1 MRKQITLILL
11 VFVLILI
18 TGCTKTND
26 LPQNTDNSSFSGS
39 KTEISETFTSSDT
52 VIETTDTDKETPP
65 ALTEKNDETM
75 AETEKSP
82 DTSFSG
88 SKETESSKP
97 TEAKDEKPT
106 TQTEQSKPADTT
118 SESKKEPEQPKQTEP
133 EPTQTVQIA
142 DRAEVE
148 RKVAEYINGYRS
160 SNATVLSGLTQ
171 VARYRSQE
179 LVSNFAHTDG
189 ISACNALKYGEYV
202 DMTEYGMSENDSYYQ
217 GYNREAIAKG
227 NWVGSADEI
236 AKRIADGF
244 KNSSSHWK
252 YLGSSEYSY
261 IAVGCT
267 YVSATNTWYCC
278 ICVSYTNY
286 GG

>member
-11 VFVLILI
+11 VSVLFLI
-18 TGCTKTND
+18 TGCTRND
-26 LPQNTDNSSFSGS
+26 LPQETENSSFSGS
-39 KTEISETFTSSDT
+39 QTEISETLTSSETITD
-52 VIETTDTDKETPP
+52 TTDKATPP
-65 ALTEKNDETM
+65 ALTEKNDETT
-75 AETEKSP
+75 AETESSP

-97 TEAKDEKPT
+97 TEVKDEKPT
-106 TQTEQSKPADTT
+106 AQAEPSKNADTS
-118 SESKKEPEQPKQTEP
+118 SESQKEPEQPKQTEP
-133 EPTQTVQIA
+133 EPTQAIQIA
-142 DRAEVE
+142 DKADVK

-171 VARYRSQE
+171 VARYRSSE
-179 LVSNFAHTDG
+179 LVTNFAHTDG

-202 DMTEYGMSENDSYYQ
+202 DMTEYGMSESDSYYQ

-236 AKRIADGF
+236 AKQIADGF

-261 IAVGCT
+261 MAVGCT
-267 YVSATNTWYCC
+267 YVSTTNTWYCC
-278 ICVSYTNY
+278 ICVSDTNY